1 MHDIHTDIHLTI
13 IWPTPDPWVRGGLTF
28 VTKKWFYFLKAS
40 LSDVNTDIYI
50 SSFSANKL
58 ISIIL
63 MDLAWKISLQN
74 RIL

>member
-1 MHDIHTDIHLTI
+1 MKASLICHTRGGG
-13 IWPTPDPWVRGGLTF
+13 VRGGLTF